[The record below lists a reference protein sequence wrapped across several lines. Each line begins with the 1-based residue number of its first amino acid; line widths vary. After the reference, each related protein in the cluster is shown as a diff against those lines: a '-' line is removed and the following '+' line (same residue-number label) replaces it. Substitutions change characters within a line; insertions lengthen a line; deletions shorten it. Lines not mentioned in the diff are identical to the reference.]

1 MRDSSDQLNQFDIQ
15 YFMISVD
22 DAETNRRFA
31 ESLDANFPILS
42 DPGRGV
48 ADAYGVMNAAW
59 SMPNRWT
66 FIIGP
71 DGKILRIDKQVSMSR
86 AGRELVAH
94 LSELGVPRK

>member
-1 MRDSSDQLNQFDIQ
+1 MIPATNWARFDIQ

-22 DAETNRRFA
+22 DAETNRQFA

-48 ADAYGVMNAAW
+48 AEAYGVLNAAW
-59 SMPNRWT
+59 SLPNRWT

-71 DGKILRIDKQVSMSR
+71 DGKIRMIDKQVSMSR
-86 AGRELVAH
+86 AGQELIAN
-94 LSELGVPRK
+94 LTELGVPRK

>member
-1 MRDSSDQLNQFDIQ
+1 
-15 YFMISVD
+15 MISVD

-48 ADAYGVMNAAW
+48 AEAYGVLNAAW
-59 SMPNRWT
+59 SLPNRWT

-71 DGKILRIDKQVSMSR
+71 DGKILMIDKQVSMSR
-86 AGRELVAH
+86 AGRELVAN
-94 LSELGVPRK
+94 LTALGVPRK

>member
-1 MRDSSDQLNQFDIQ
+1 MQ

-86 AGRELVAH
+86 AGQELVAH
-94 LSELGVPRK
+94 LTELGVPRK

>member
-1 MRDSSDQLNQFDIQ
+1 
-15 YFMISVD
+15 MISVD

-48 ADAYGVMNAAW
+48 AESYGVLNAAW
-59 SMPNRWT
+59 SLPNRWT

-71 DGKILRIDKQVSMSR
+71 DGKILMIDKQVSMSR
-86 AGRELVAH
+86 AGQELVAN
-94 LSELGVPRK
+94 LTALGVARK

>member
-1 MRDSSDQLNQFDIQ
+1 
-15 YFMISVD
+15 MISVD
-22 DAETNRRFA
+22 DAVTNRQFA
-31 ESLDANFPILS
+31 ESLGADFPILS

-48 ADAYGVMNAAW
+48 ADAYGVMNQAW

-86 AGRELVAH
+86 AGFELVAH
-94 LSELGVPRK
+94 LADLGVPRK

>member
-1 MRDSSDQLNQFDIQ
+1 
-15 YFMISVD
+15 MISTD

-48 ADAYGVMNAAW
+48 AEAYGVLNAAW
-59 SMPNRWT
+59 SLPNRWT

-71 DGKILRIDKQVSMSR
+71 DGKIRMIDKQVSMSR
-86 AGRELVAH
+86 AGQELVAN
-94 LSELGVPRK
+94 LTELGVPRK

>member
-1 MRDSSDQLNQFDIQ
+1 
-15 YFMISVD
+15 MISVD

-48 ADAYGVMNAAW
+48 ADAYGVMNASW

-71 DGKILRIDKQVSMSR
+71 DGKILKIDKRVSMSR
-86 AGRELVAH
+86 AGQELVAD
-94 LSELGVPRK
+94 LNELGVPRK

>member
-1 MRDSSDQLNQFDIQ
+1 
-15 YFMISVD
+15 MISTN

-48 ADAYGVMNAAW
+48 AEAYGVLNAAW
-59 SMPNRWT
+59 SLPNRWT

-71 DGKILRIDKQVSMSR
+71 DGKIRMIDKQVSMSR
-86 AGRELVAH
+86 AGQELVAN
-94 LSELGVPRK
+94 LTELGVPRK